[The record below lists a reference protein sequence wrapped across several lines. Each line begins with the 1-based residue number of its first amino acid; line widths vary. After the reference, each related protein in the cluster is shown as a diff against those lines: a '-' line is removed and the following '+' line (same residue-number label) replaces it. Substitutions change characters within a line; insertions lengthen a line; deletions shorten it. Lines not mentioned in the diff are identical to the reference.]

1 MDMEHQA
8 VAFSPSEPPRRPLAL
23 LRVVPSGPT
32 ASLVP
37 AELLRFEL
45 CAGIKKVL
53 SFSTEERHVRV
64 VLKQRA
70 SPGPSIAPR
79 QLRALDLL
87 FQGVSQTAI
96 AIELGVAAST
106 ISGELKAALQG
117 LGIGGRVFALP
128 PFLPQIWQLAASGR
142 NVRVVVDPHD
152 RTRQILLLPRVD
164 LALSETLAPAEVE
177 VCRLLL
183 EGCSHEQI
191 SVARRRAG
199 RTVANQLAAV
209 FAKMDVSGRLEL
221 VARLVRHSP
230 EFIEFPSFQSPDG
243 MR

>member
-8 VAFSPSEPPRRPLAL
+8 VAFSPSEPAHRPLAL
-23 LRVVPSGPT
+23 LRVVPSGAT
-32 ASLVP
+32 ASLVA
-37 AELLRFEL
+37 AEQVRFEL
-45 CAGIKKVL
+45 CDGIKKVL

-64 VLKQRA
+64 VLGRRV
-70 SPGPSIAPR
+70 SPGPSLAPR
-79 QLRALDLL
+79 RLRALDLL

-128 PFLPQIWQLAASGR
+128 PFLPQIWRLAAGGL
-142 NVRVVVDPHD
+142 NVRVVADPND
-152 RTRQILLLPRVD
+152 RTRETLLLPRVD
-164 LALSETLAPAEVE
+164 LALSQTLAPAEVE

-191 SVARRRAG
+191 SIARRTAG

-221 VARLVRHSP
+221 LAHLVRHSSELVEVP
-230 EFIEFPSFQSPDG
+230 ALQSADG

>member
-8 VAFSPSEPPRRPLAL
+8 VAFSPSEPAQRPVAL

-45 CAGIKKVL
+45 CHSIKTVL
-53 SFSTEERHVRV
+53 SFSTEQRHVRV
-64 VLKQRA
+64 VLEQRA
-70 SPGPSIAPR
+70 SPGRSMAPR
-79 QLRALDLL
+79 RLRALDLL

-96 AIELGVAAST
+96 AIDLGVAAST

-128 PFLPQIWQLAASGR
+128 PFLPQIWQLAAGGR
-142 NVRVVVDPHD
+142 SVRVVVDPHD
-152 RTRQILLLPRVD
+152 RTRQTLLLPRVD

-183 EGCSHEQI
+183 QGCSHEQI
-191 SVARRRAG
+191 SVVRRRAG

-221 VARLVRHSP
+221 VARLVRHAP
-230 EFIEFPSFQSPDG
+230 ELVEVSVLPSSDG